1 MTERQPLN
9 TTQPLPPGSPRSI
22 DDVLEHAYS
31 SPTSRNRW
39 RFYVMFLA
47 LGLANSG
54 DSAEMSCTGTLMA
67 SSRFQHDILRGGL
80 DSSAIAGAHLA
91 GMLISGL
98 LSGVLADVC
107 GRRSTLLLGLACN
120 SLIGVASALART
132 ATELIIFRFACGLGL
147 GLVISGVVTLSAEIS
162 PPSKRGRFMAIVGSC
177 YTLGS
182 IHISFWGLI
191 IFQSSGSG
199 NWRLFML
206 VNTIPTMCALLIAY
220 IHVPESP
227 RFYLSRGLLKEAA
240 HATNAIASKLG
251 YVDNDLTEQE
261 LRKYLFQAKALWRSS
276 ILGKSSLQQNEDAA
290 NHQSLPREF
299 LAKLLSLHDVYQD
312 GMYKYTIPLQ
322 FAYVC
327 LTLVTGVNFWWTKIF
342 QGLRLTVDP
351 FVMSFLH
358 TFAQIPGMVIAT
370 CLIDKIG
377 RRRLVG
383 FGCALMSAML
393 CLCSRIAKIHDSE
406 ESTSSQTM
414 LILTFANLNTIGLC
428 VGWLGCKSSLNPMSL
443 SWPTCLLLGLAQLL
457 SVFSFFSGL
466 PLLGIISNS
475 DSKHWCQRL

>member
-1 MTERQPLN
+1 
-9 TTQPLPPGSPRSI
+9 
-22 DDVLEHAYS
+22 
-31 SPTSRNRW
+31 
-39 RFYVMFLA
+39 
-47 LGLANSG
+47 
-54 DSAEMSCTGTLMA
+54 MA

-327 LTLVTGVNFWWTKIF
+327 LTLVTGVNFGG
-342 QGLRLTVDP
+342 Q
-351 FVMSFLH
+351 
-358 TFAQIPGMVIAT
+358 
-370 CLIDKIG
+370 
-377 RRRLVG
+377 
-383 FGCALMSAML
+383 
-393 CLCSRIAKIHDSE
+393 
-406 ESTSSQTM
+406 
-414 LILTFANLNTIGLC
+414 
-428 VGWLGCKSSLNPMSL
+428 KSSK
-443 SWPTCLLLGLAQLL
+443 A
-457 SVFSFFSGL
+457 F
-466 PLLGIISNS
+466 
-475 DSKHWCQRL
+475 D